1 MQNVKQFLD
10 KASEA
15 YYKGSP
21 IISDSEFDRL
31 AESINYE
38 EVGSKQDN
46 RIAHHYPMFSLQKV
60 FDNETDTDP
69 FNNYRSTVIVTPK
82 LDGAAVS
89 LLYINGELTQG
100 LTRGDG
106 KKGLDVTEHLRTLVP
121 AMFHGS
127 APVNQIT
134 GEIVANKSIKNA
146 RNYAAGALNLKS
158 IEEFTSREL
167 KFIAYGVQPSIHEG
181 WEGDLHQVRNFGF
194 DTVLDS
200 DWSEYP
206 DDGLVFRIN
215 DNAEFE
221 KRGYTAHH
229 PRGAYAFKTVQDG
242 VETELVYVLW
252 NVGKSGVVAPV
263 AVLKPVEIDGA
274 VVSRATLHNMAHID
288 ALNLEIGCKVEVI
301 RSGEII
307 PRIVRRL

>member
-1 MQNVKQFLD
+1 MQSIKDFLG
-10 KASEA
+10 KASDA

-46 RIAHHYPMFSLQKV
+46 RIAHQFQMFSLQKV
-60 FDNETDTDP
+60 FDNELGKDP
-69 FNNYRSTVIVTPK
+69 FNKYTETVIVTPK

-89 LLYINGELTQG
+89 LLYIDGEFVQG

-106 KKGLDVTEHLRTLVP
+106 KKGLDVTDHLRTLVP
-121 AMFHGS
+121 QMFHGS
-127 APVNQIT
+127 AHINQIT
-134 GEIVANKSIKNA
+134 GEIVARKEIKNA

-158 IEEFTSREL
+158 VEEFNSREL
-167 KFIAYGVQPSIHEG
+167 KFIAYGVQPSIHTD
-181 WEGDLHQVRNFGF
+181 WSADLGQAKQFGF

-200 DWSEYP
+200 DWREYP

-215 DNAEFE
+215 NNAEFE
-221 KRGYTAHH
+221 KRGYTSHH
-229 PRGAYAFKTVQDG
+229 PRGAYAFKTIQDG
-242 VETELVYVLW
+242 VETELVDVLW

-263 AVLKPVEIDGA
+263 AVLKPIEIDGA
-274 VVSRATLHNMAHID
+274 VVSRATLHNMAHIA
-288 ALNLEIGCKVEVI
+288 ALDLEIGCTVEVI

-307 PRIVRRL
+307 PRIVRRV